1 LTNNDIDLYDRFF
14 NPRHLPL
21 LPKEKKF
28 VQVTGALLH
37 MGRFFRTFAP
47 AIERKLL
54 LYQMSVLIDDR
65 RQSSM
70 TTKRRA
76 RNEASGELK
85 YQPSKHTKV

>member
-1 LTNNDIDLYDRFF
+1 MTLTFMTVF
-14 NPRHLPL
+14 QSKTSPL

-37 MGRFFRTFAP
+37 IGRFFRTFAP

-70 TTKRRA
+70 TTEIRV

-85 YQPSKHTKV
+85 YQPSKQNTKYD